1 MEYTLEL
8 PPSLIARFA
17 AMGYPDP
24 LVGLHDAAKLLLG
37 IGPDAWATITQTAS
51 EQEITP
57 AKLLLAKLNA
67 PEPAPTPAEPAPT
80 PAEPA
85 PTPAEPTLAPAPNLP
100 RNLATRR
107 ADIADRDAAIVQDYA
122 AGGITQAGL
131 ATKYD
136 LSVVRITQILAKHR
150 ADTAVNL
157 SPRSTT

>member
-57 AKLLLAKLNA
+57 AKLLLAKLN
-67 PEPAPTPAEPAPT
+67 EPTPAEPAPT
-80 PAEPA
+80 SSPA
-85 PTPAEPTLAPAPNLP
+85 PK
-100 RNLATRR
+100 RR
-107 ADIADRDAAIVQDYA
+107 PDLTGRDAAIVQDYK
-122 AGGITQAGL
+122 AGGFTQAGL

-150 ADTAVNL
+150 ADTAVRL
-157 SPRSTT
+157 SPQSHI

>member
-37 IGPDAWATITQTAS
+37 LGPEWTTITRTA
-51 EQEITP
+51 EIHNTTP
-57 AKLLLAKLNA
+57 AKLLLAKLNE
-67 PEPAPTPAEPAPT
+67 PTPAPTPAEPAPQ
-80 PAEPA
+80 
-85 PTPAEPTLAPAPNLP
+85 
-100 RNLATRR
+100 NLAIRR
-107 ADIADRDAAIVQDYA
+107 ADLSNRDAAIVQDYA

-131 ATKYD
+131 AAKYD

-150 ADTAVNL
+150 ADTAVGL
-157 SPRSTT
+157 SPKSNI

>member
-1 MEYTLEL
+1 MMLLLTLLPLAIMEYTLEL

-37 IGPDAWATITQTAS
+37 LGPEAWATITRTA
-51 EQEITP
+51 EAHNTTP
-57 AKLLLAKLNA
+57 AKLLLAKLNPPA
-67 PEPAPTPAEPAPT
+67 PEPTPEP
-80 PAEPA
+80 E
-85 PTPAEPTLAPAPNLP
+85 LQ
-100 RNLATRR
+100 NLATRR
-107 ADIADRDAAIVQDYA
+107 ARTAERDAAIVQDYA

-150 ADTAVNL
+150 ADTAVSLTPNPL
-157 SPRSTT
+157 TSA

>member
-37 IGPDAWATITQTAS
+37 LGPEAWATITRTADAQS
-51 EQEITP
+51 ITP

-67 PEPAPTPAEPAPT
+67 PAPEPTPADPQPAPQ
-80 PAEPA
+80 
-85 PTPAEPTLAPAPNLP
+85 
-100 RNLATRR
+100 NLATRR
-107 ADIADRDAAIVQDYA
+107 ADRSSRDAAIVQDYK

-131 ATKYD
+131 AAKYD

-150 ADTAVNL
+150 ADTAVGL
-157 SPRSTT
+157 SPKSNI

>member
-37 IGPDAWATITQTAS
+37 IGPDAWTTITQTAS
-51 EQEITP
+51 EQDITP

-80 PAEPA
+80 SSPSPK
-85 PTPAEPTLAPAPNLP
+85 
-100 RNLATRR
+100 RR
-107 ADIADRDAAIVQDYA
+107 TDLSNRDAAIVQDYK
-122 AGGITQAGL
+122 AGGFTQAGL

-150 ADTAVNL
+150 ADTAVGL
-157 SPRSTT
+157 SPKSPT